1 MIAHHEDPVAHGL
14 AGIEL
19 CPVVTQHRKND
30 LQNIFCNVRR
40 LHHLPD
46 IGVYRSAVLVIK
58 AFKGAMTARYEFPH
72 KLWLV
77 RGESV
82 KVEYTRQSV
91 MLGNHYL
98 INKKKARRLPGF
110 S

>member
-1 MIAHHEDPVAHGL
+1 MIAHHKEPVAHGL
-14 AGIEL
+14 VGIEL
-19 CPVVTQHRKND
+19 RPVGPQHRKNV
-30 LQNIFCNVRR
+30 LQDIFRNVRR
-40 LHHLPD
+40 LHHLTD

-58 AFKGAMTARYEFPH
+58 AFKGAMTAPYEFSD
-72 KLWLV
+72 KLLLV
-77 RGESV
+77 PGHWV